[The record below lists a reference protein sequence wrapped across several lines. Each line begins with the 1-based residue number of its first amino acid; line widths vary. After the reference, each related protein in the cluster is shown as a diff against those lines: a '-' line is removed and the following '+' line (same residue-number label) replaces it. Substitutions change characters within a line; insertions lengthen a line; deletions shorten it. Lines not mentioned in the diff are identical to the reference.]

1 MESDEEQLSQCVVT
15 LKRTHQRR
23 TLRFTQSS
31 DDAVSIGASSDRT
44 NINPVT
50 FTSSPKGLGPSQR
63 GVKRKRSKSENRK
76 KDTPEKAANPR
87 EAYLIT
93 YSQADVVKVPG
104 RDKFAEMIVNEF
116 NRNDDVTEKWVV
128 SAELHR
134 NKGIHYHMALK
145 LKTQRR
151 FKAVRNNIYRRYGI
165 HVDFKEWHTNYFDA
179 FQYVTKFDSHYVV
192 SPGHTVL
199 VNPPRTTKAT
209 EARRAS
215 SSSEPPSKKA
225 RATVTVKLNRE
236 DVGNIVR
243 ENSIKTIKALFRLAR
258 AQARE
263 GKTDLRGYLYR
274 HPNQT
279 YLGHLISTVVGIE
292 VSEEESIRE
301 NLSRLEILNQAK
313 REQCV
318 QHPVTKAPCD
328 GLWLQSALE
337 VLEKNGISRRR
348 FARIILNS
356 LFYGRCKGRNVMIC
370 GETNCAKSFMLMP
383 LTKIFR
389 CFMTPSPGSYNWVD
403 APDKEII
410 FLNDLRYEKDGE
422 KKVMSWNLFL
432 NLLEGAPINVAMPK
446 NHYTKDLVW
455 TKTQPIIATAEK
467 AIVRIVN
474 GQLDKGETDQ
484 MKQRW
489 TVINF
494 KYRFQEDEVNYDITP
509 CGACFAKLLLDA

>member
-1 MESDEEQLSQCVVT
+1 MQSDEEQLSQCVVT
-15 LKRTHQRR
+15 LKKRTPKR
-23 TLRFTQSS
+23 TYRFIEESS
-31 DDAVSIGASSDRT
+31 DEASIGSSSNRT
-44 NINPVT
+44 IVNPVT
-50 FTSSPKGLGPSQR
+50 FTSPPKGLGPSSQR
-63 GVKRKRSKSENRK
+63 SSSRSQNKSK
-76 KDTPEKAANPR
+76 KSKKTPKNAGNPR

-104 RDKFAEMIVNEF
+104 RDKFAEMVVKAF
-116 NRNDDVTEKWVV
+116 NHNDDVTEKWVV

-151 FKAVRNNIYRRYGI
+151 FKAVRNSIYKRYGI
-165 HVDFKEWHTNYFDA
+165 HLDFKEWHTNYYDA

-199 VNPPRTTKAT
+199 ANPPRTTKAT
-209 EARRAS
+209 EARRKGA
-215 SSSEPPSKKA
+215 SSEPPSKKA
-225 RATVTVKLNRE
+225 RANVAVKLNRE

-243 ENSIKTIKALFRLAR
+243 ENGIKTIKSLFRLAR

-279 YLGHLISTVVGIE
+279 YLGQLISTVVGIE
-292 VSEEESIRE
+292 VSEEDSIRE

-313 REQCV
+313 QQQCA
-318 QHPVTKAPCD
+318 QHPVTRAPCD

-337 VLEKNGISRRR
+337 VLEKNRIPRRR

-383 LTKIFR
+383 LTKIFQ
-389 CFMTPSPGSYNWVD
+389 CFMTPSPGSYNW
-403 APDKEII
+403 EIG
-410 FLNDLRYEKDGE
+410 RAH
-422 KKVMSWNLFL
+422 V
-432 NLLEGAPINVAMPK
+432 
-446 NHYTKDLVW
+446 
-455 TKTQPIIATAEK
+455 
-467 AIVRIVN
+467 
-474 GQLDKGETDQ
+474 
-484 MKQRW
+484 
-489 TVINF
+489 
-494 KYRFQEDEVNYDITP
+494 
-509 CGACFAKLLLDA
+509 